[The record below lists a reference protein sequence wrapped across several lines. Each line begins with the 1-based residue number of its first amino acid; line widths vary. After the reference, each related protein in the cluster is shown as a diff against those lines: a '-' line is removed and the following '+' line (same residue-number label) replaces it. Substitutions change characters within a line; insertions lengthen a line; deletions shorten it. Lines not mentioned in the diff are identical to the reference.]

1 MDFKIQYKK
10 FIVVL
15 VYVILVFRNYGNDS
29 FNKMLKMLF
38 LRELEIVIFFIFR
51 VVKDGENCMYFYFV
65 IF

>member
-51 VVKDGENCMYFYFV
+51 VMKDGEKRKVDML
-65 IF
+65 

>member
-51 VVKDGENCMYFYFV
+51 VVKDGEKRKFV
-65 IF
+65 ML

>member
-51 VVKDGENCMYFYFV
+51 VKKDGEKGKVDML
-65 IF
+65 